1 VAHAGNTAT
10 GSAPSIK
17 LAEQHMPGKGFA
29 DLDDQTKDNVLRGVE
44 DGAFS
49 LDGVDGKAF
58 FATVIRD
65 VQMGFFADP
74 LYGGNR
80 DMVAWKMI
88 GYPGAR
94 YNYLD

>member
-1 VAHAGNTAT
+1 
-10 GSAPSIK
+10 
-17 LAEQHMPGKGFA
+17 MPGKGFA

>member
-1 VAHAGNTAT
+1 
-10 GSAPSIK
+10 
-17 LAEQHMPGKGFA
+17 MPGKGFA

-74 LYGGNR
+74 L
-80 DMVAWKMI
+80 WS
-88 GYPGAR
+88 
-94 YNYLD
+94 